1 MHSCKFATKEFQE
14 FFKNENYKI
23 KMKPSNSK
31 HIQLKSNKIIKK
43 IPIRHFLEDNIH
55 LIPLFYRDPSSIYCA
70 HSVSQL
76 VFKNFLKIDKNKNL
90 IFRKKS
96 VELLN
101 FLNGSKN
108 VFDDDDDE
116 YFINVFDDDDN
127 DLLKFIKQRIPN
139 INTIY
144 IETLK
149 KNKKFLNKQVWVEIA
164 TTKYEEALNIINDFF
179 PKFPK
184 ENKILLKEMKY
195 GDFF

>member
-1 MHSCKFATKEFQE
+1 
-14 FFKNENYKI
+14 
-23 KMKPSNSK
+23 MKPLSSK
-31 HIQLKSNKIIKK
+31 NIQLKSNKIIKK

-164 TTKYEEALNIINDFF
+164 TTKNEEALNIINDFF